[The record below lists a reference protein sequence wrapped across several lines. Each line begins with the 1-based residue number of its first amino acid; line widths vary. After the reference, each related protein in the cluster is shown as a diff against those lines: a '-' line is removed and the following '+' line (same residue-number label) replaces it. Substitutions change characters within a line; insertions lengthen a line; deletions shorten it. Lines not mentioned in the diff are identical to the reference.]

1 MHQPTAAATTT
12 IVNIDD
18 HPLTIRQADDRS
30 MNRIKVSDV
39 HSLQYIDQIIVHQH
53 RRQFSLILR
62 PLIITIIMVAVDR
75 PPRMHQGQGQG

>member
-1 MHQPTAAATTT
+1 MHQPTAATTT

-18 HPLTIRQADDRS
+18 HPSTIRQAVDRS
-30 MNRIKVSDV
+30 MNRISDV

-53 RRQFSLILR
+53 RRQFSIILR